1 MALCRPFSAA
11 VSCHC
16 MRSVHARHCR
26 DLKPANILFDSPQN
40 PCLKVC
46 DFGLA
51 RVARHLEI
59 TGFVG
64 TPQYMAPYVMPVVL
78 SALRSDVMLMPAHPH
93 HALTLCSSS
102 AVCRILDRE
111 IMSGAR
117 IQYSF
122 KVDVFSFGIVL
133 GELLSWCVSYSSGY
147 PRPRGEVEAG
157 GDAAEGGFMALVR
170 LRQSV
175 IDGLR
180 PAEMEASPYR
190 RKRGFAELGTLNR
203 YDSPCSLAHL

>member
-51 RVARHLEI
+51 RFARHLEM

-64 TPQYMAPYVMPVVL
+64 TPQYMACGAL
-78 SALRSDVMLMPAHPH
+78 SLEVRRDVDARPPPPCS
-93 HALTLCSSS
+93 HALLFLCR
-102 AVCRILDRE
+102 VPH
-111 IMSGAR
+111 
-117 IQYSF
+117 
-122 KVDVFSFGIVL
+122 FGQRNHV
-133 GELLSWCVSYSSGY
+133 
-147 PRPRGEVEAG
+147 GEVEAG

-203 YDSPCSLAHL
+203 CDSPCSLAHL